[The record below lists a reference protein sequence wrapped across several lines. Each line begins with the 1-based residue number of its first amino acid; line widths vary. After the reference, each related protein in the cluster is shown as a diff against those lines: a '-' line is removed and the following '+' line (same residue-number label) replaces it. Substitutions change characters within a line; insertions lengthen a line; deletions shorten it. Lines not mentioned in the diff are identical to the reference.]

1 MGSADW
7 MQRNLDKRVEI
18 MFPVE
23 DPQIK
28 AQVRHILE
36 VELAD
41 TVKARV
47 MKMDGSGTYE
57 RIDRRGKE
65 LIDSQRQFC
74 EEAAA
79 QETAEPDVR
88 ESRVFIPM
96 ESTQEGA
103 GK

>member
-1 MGSADW
+1 MAKDIIFGEEARKAL
-7 MQRNLDKRVEI
+7 QAGVDK
-18 MFPVE
+18 
-23 DPQIK
+23 
-28 AQVRHILE
+28 
-36 VELAD
+36 LAD

-79 QETAEPDVR
+79 QEIAEPDVR

-103 GK
+103 GE